1 MNRFAITMAAVALAL
16 TACGKQG
23 PGVGAQSEAQQS
35 ANDTA
40 GLDRS
45 KSLEQSKSVKASVS
59 LPVLPVLA
67 EAWRHWAFDGQVP
80 PAVLREGCEPFFGA
94 DATSDV
100 RSRRAAAVRL
110 QYAQD
115 LAAAEL
121 ACARSFTYQ
130 VAFGSHRAWPAEP
143 DTRDAERWT
152 VQAMGAVLAVTDIA
166 GQVVPE
172 LVVRPQRDLQTVQ
185 EQALGLLKD
194 REPQLVGLLRKR
206 IAESSTLE
214 LAIPPDGGQPVAFS
228 RGSYALDLT
237 PKGASLSFA
246 GTTWLGD
253 GKVQGKAF
261 EVALDSSS
269 TATLAKKSDNATR
282 SETSTVNRTSAS
294 VDVGK

>member
-1 MNRFAITMAAVALAL
+1 MNRSALTMAAVALVL
-16 TACGKQG
+16 TACSKQG

-35 ANDTA
+35 ANDTT
-40 GLDRS
+40 GIDRS

-67 EAWRHWAFDGQVP
+67 EAWRRWAFEDQVP
-80 PAVLREGCEPFFGA
+80 PAAMREGCESFFGA
-94 DATSDV
+94 DATSDAKQ
-100 RSRRAAAVRL
+100 RRAAALRL
-110 QYAQD
+110 QHAQD

-121 ACARSFTYQ
+121 ACARYFTYQ

-143 DTRDAERWT
+143 DTREAARWT
-152 VQAMGAVLAVTDIA
+152 VQAMGAALSVTDIA
-166 GQVVPE
+166 GKVVPE
-172 LVVRPQRDLQTVQ
+172 LVARPQRDLQAVQ
-185 EQALGLLKD
+185 DEALALLKAND
-194 REPQLVGLLRKR
+194 EGLVALLRKR
-206 IAESSTLE
+206 IAEASQLE
-214 LAIPPDGGQPVAFS
+214 LAIPPDGGQPIAFS

-282 SETSTVNRTSAS
+282 AETSTTNRTSAS